1 MKRTARKIAPDADQ
15 PLLFS
20 DRPTL
25 AERIVSGELIDLGHV
40 ASAHGFRWPL
50 AVSATLYRDV
60 ETIPRGC
67 AGSEVVSRRWKHVL
81 LLTAPAAAQLL
92 RDRRAEGRI
101 NVVLRTSAEPEKS
114 REHLKALCLTVER
127 DPEGRASF
135 GLGYCAQK

>member
-1 MKRTARKIAPDADQ
+1 MKRTARKIASDADQ

-25 AERIVSGELIDLGHV
+25 AERVVSGELIDVDRV
-40 ASAHGFRWPL
+40 ASANGFRWPL
-50 AVSATLYRDV
+50 AVSAALYRDV

-67 AGSEVVSRRWKHVL
+67 AGSEVASRRWKHIL

-92 RDRRAEGRI
+92 RDRRAELRI

-114 REHLKALCLTVER
+114 REHLKALCLTLER
-127 DPEGRASF
+127 DPEGQARF
-135 GLGYCAQK
+135 GLGYCAEK

>member
-1 MKRTARKIAPDADQ
+1 MKRTARKAAPDAGQ
-15 PLLFS
+15 QLLFR
-20 DRPTL
+20 DRPTFV
-25 AERIVSGELIDLGHV
+25 ERIAFVELVDLSRT
-40 ASAHGFRWPL
+40 ANANGFRWPL
-50 AVSATLYRDV
+50 AVSAALYRDV

-92 RDRRAEGRI
+92 RDRRAELRI

-114 REHLKALCLTVER
+114 REHLKALRLTLEH